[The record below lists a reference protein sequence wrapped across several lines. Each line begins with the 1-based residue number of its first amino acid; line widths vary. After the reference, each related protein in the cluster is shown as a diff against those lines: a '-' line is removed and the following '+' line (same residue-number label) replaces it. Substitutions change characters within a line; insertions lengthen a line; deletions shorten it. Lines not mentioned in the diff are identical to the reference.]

1 MIKLVKNNK
10 KKRKK
15 PKHGESW
22 PWSTGL
28 EQLMHLSLFNF
39 LFFMGWTACHPPLSF
54 FRKKKA
60 CNALPTLPTFQQS
73 KSQVIGVLHPKNLFS
88 INFFFIQEH
97 SLHLGKPIHDLGEP
111 KNYTE
116 NLKKNEKK
124 NFLSLNLPSQAK
136 LKAKNT

>member
-10 KKRKK
+10 KKKRKK
-15 PKHGESW
+15 PKHGASW

-54 FRKKKA
+54 FRKKIA
-60 CNALPTLPTFQQS
+60 CNVLPTLPTFQQP

-88 INFFFIQEH
+88 IIFFNPRTLFTPWKTY
-97 SLHLGKPIHDLGEP
+97 S
-111 KNYTE
+111 
-116 NLKKNEKK
+116 
-124 NFLSLNLPSQAK
+124 
-136 LKAKNT
+136 